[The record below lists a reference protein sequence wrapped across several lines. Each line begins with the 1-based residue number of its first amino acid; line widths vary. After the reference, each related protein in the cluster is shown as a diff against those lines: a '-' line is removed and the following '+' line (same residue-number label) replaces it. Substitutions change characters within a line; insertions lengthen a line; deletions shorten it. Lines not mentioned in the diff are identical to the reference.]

1 MQKTIPLILLF
12 AVFFYGTNHETVYSK
27 NDSPQ
32 PMEEIY
38 PEIGY
43 KTIEAATKD
52 FEKHFKKELKLPL
65 RVPPISFTHQFG
77 RFSNMDGEMG
87 DHFELTM
94 ISDQFAQ
101 HHYKIIV
108 RSIKYKVSFDKYI
121 SEVFKLKNGSEAAYV
136 EDPNI
141 GFNLLVFERDGWQYV
156 LSIDSDVA
164 DKVPAEV
171 LVQIANSIDYTTKA
185 ESF

>member
-1 MQKTIPLILLF
+1 MQKTIPLKLLL
-12 AVFFYGTNHETVYSK
+12 AVFFYGTNYETVY
-27 NDSPQ
+27 
-32 PMEEIY
+32 EEIY

-77 RFSNMDGEMG
+77 RFSNLSGEMN
-87 DHFELTM
+87 DHFEITM

-101 HHYKIIV
+101 HHYKIEV
-108 RSIKYKVSFDKYI
+108 RPSKYKIPFVKYI
-121 SEVFKLKNGSEAAYV
+121 TEVFKLKNGSEAAYV
-136 EDPNI
+136 EGLNI

-156 LSIDSDVA
+156 LSIDLDVA